1 MSAVNNEKILL
12 TLQERRAEILN
23 DLRRRLHAEGENEQ
37 LALVNHLEETG
48 DWAEAST
55 ENLQDIALL
64 QHEVDSLRRIDSAL
78 QRLKDGQFGVCQ
90 QCGEAIPQ
98 QRLEAQPEAVAC
110 LQCQT
115 ELEQRIARR
124 A

>member
-1 MSAVNNEKILL
+1 MSAVNNEKFLL
-12 TLQERRAEILN
+12 TLQQRRTEILN
-23 DLRRRLHAEGENEQ
+23 DLRRRLHAEGETEQ

-64 QHEVDSLRRIDSAL
+64 QHEIDSLRRIDGAL
-78 QRLKDGQFGVCQ
+78 KRLKDGQFGVCQ
-90 QCGEAIPQ
+90 QCGETIPQ

-115 ELEQRIARR
+115 ELEQRVARR

>member
-1 MSAVNNEKILL
+1 MSAVNNEKNLL

-64 QHEVDSLRRIDSAL
+64 QHEIDSLRRIDGAL

-110 LQCQT
+110 LKCQT
-115 ELEQRIARR
+115 ELEQRVARR

>member
-1 MSAVNNEKILL
+1 MGAVNNEKFLL
-12 TLQERRAEILN
+12 TLQQRRADLLN
-23 DLRRRLHAEGENEQ
+23 DLRRRLHAEGEAEQ

-64 QHEVDSLRRIDSAL
+64 QYEIDSLRRIDSAL

-115 ELEQRIARR
+115 ELDQVVA
-124 A
+124 